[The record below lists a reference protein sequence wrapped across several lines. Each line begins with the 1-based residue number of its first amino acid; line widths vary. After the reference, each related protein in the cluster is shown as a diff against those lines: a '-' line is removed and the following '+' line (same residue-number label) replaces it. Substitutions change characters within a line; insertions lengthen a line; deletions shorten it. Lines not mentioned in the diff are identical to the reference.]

1 MLLSTFRAANLHKVR
16 DAQNLR
22 AARVK
27 LNPLERGWSGNKMPG
42 RSIGEP
48 DAIGEHEFNGFDT
61 RVLEMK
67 MVFCMKGNL
76 GRSRR
81 QMAFVIVGNKNG
93 LAGFAMG
100 KSPDARVALR
110 KAKNRAAQKLIH
122 IPLCDG
128 HTVFHD
134 FFCQFGQTKIYVQ
147 KKPEGHGLVCHRAI
161 KTIAETIGIK
171 NMYAKVECSTNNAQH
186 ICKAF
191 FIGLLQQKNYQQL
204 AEEKGLCVV
213 ESRKDRH
220 YLPVVRAEPGQCRTA
235 EDLKHNEV
243 LDFTQHC
250 LNGRVILRK
259 GKLPPFYTKLE
270 SYKKF
275 LKRHEKRRSHDV
287 IKHQCYVRYGE
298 LRSFL
303 TDKYPECV
311 PYAVLRRRQKESG
324 EIVEP

>member
-1 MLLSTFRAANLHKVR
+1 MFWFIFRESNLHKIR
-16 DAQNLR
+16 DAQNQR

-27 LNPLERGWSGNKMPG
+27 LNPLERGWSGTKMAG

-48 DAIGEHEFNGFDT
+48 DPIGEYEFNGFDT

-81 QMAFVIVGNKNG
+81 QAAFVVVGNRNG
-93 LAGFAMG
+93 LGGFAIG

-110 KAKNRAAQKLIH
+110 KAKNRAAQKLMH

-128 HTVFHD
+128 HTIFHD
-134 FFCQFGQTKIYVQ
+134 FFCQFGGTKIFVRRVA
-147 KKPEGHGLVCHRAI
+147 EGHGLVCHRAI
-161 KTIAETIGIK
+161 KAIAETIGIK
-171 NMYAKVECSTNNAQH
+171 NLYAKIEGSTNVQH

-191 FIGLLQQKNYQQL
+191 FMGLLQQKNFQQL

-213 ESRKDRH
+213 ESTRDRH
-220 YLPVVRAEPGQCRTA
+220 YMPVVRAVPGQCRTNDDIKPH
-235 EDLKHNEV
+235 EE
-243 LDFTQHC
+243 LDVSQHC
-250 LNGRVILRK
+250 LQGRVVLKRK
-259 GKLPPFYTKLE
+259 KFPPFYTKLE

-275 LKRHEKRRSHDV
+275 LKRQEKRRSHDV

-311 PYAVLRRRQKESG
+311 PYAVLRRRQKKNG
-324 EIVEP
+324 EGGGEA